1 MCGVAVEHHGGKLF
15 NFLIPNVSEGNWTV
29 CMYVDLTTS
38 DTTCTLT
45 GTAGAQASVA
55 GGSLGVETVQTQTP
69 VDSLNFAF

>member
-1 MCGVAVEHHGGKLF
+1 
-15 NFLIPNVSEGNWTV
+15 
-29 CMYVDLTTS
+29 MYVDLTTS